1 MAYYFTPPTVDEG
14 PAGDNRLFWRYK
26 ITRADTVIGYADG
39 SYDHFRTPGI
49 EQLENARVFYQ
60 GGHKNLIKDEAERL
74 NLIAN
79 GYAAY
84 ITEE

>member
-1 MAYYFTPPTVDEG
+1 MTYYFTPPTVDEG

-26 ITRADTVIGYADG
+26 LTRADTVIGYDDG
-39 SYDHFRTPGI
+39 SYDHFRTPGL
-49 EQLENARVFYQ
+49 EQLEAARVFYQ
-60 GGHKNLIKDEAERL
+60 GGHKTIIKDEAERL

-84 ITEE
+84 ITED